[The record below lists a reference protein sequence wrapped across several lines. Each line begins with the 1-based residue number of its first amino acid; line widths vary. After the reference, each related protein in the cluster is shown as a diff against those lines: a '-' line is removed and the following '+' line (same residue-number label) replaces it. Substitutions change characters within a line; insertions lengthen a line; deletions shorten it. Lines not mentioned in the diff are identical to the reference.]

1 MGENDPKKPPVRFS
15 EMRTPGGYLC
25 GEVTSALQ
33 KAIRRGKE
41 REALFWA
48 SELDLAGYGN
58 YVFKRLRIIASEDV
72 GLADPEA
79 VLLTRALYE
88 NWLEAKKAKH
98 EDAMPL
104 FLAHAVLVLSRAKK
118 SGVALYATLLFWE
131 GDREAMR
138 IEVPDYALDVHT
150 ARGRR
155 MGRGRRHFVEE
166 AGRLENETL
175 ENPYFEEGA
184 AAWTQEAPASEQSSD
199 QLDLDS

>member
-1 MGENDPKKPPVRFS
+1 
-15 EMRTPGGYLC
+15 
-25 GEVTSALQ
+25 
-33 KAIRRGKE
+33 
-41 REALFWA
+41 
-48 SELDLAGYGN
+48 
-58 YVFKRLRIIASEDV
+58 
-72 GLADPEA
+72 
-79 VLLTRALYE
+79 
-88 NWLEAKKAKH
+88 
-98 EDAMPL
+98 
-104 FLAHAVLVLSRAKK
+104 VLVLSRAKK